1 MTDTIE
7 VLGLEHIYLTVGS
20 PAVSE
25 AFYDTLLVDVLGF
38 RKSTFRFGDEPH
50 INYFNRHFGLVLRPA
65 RSDARHDAYAPGLH
79 HLCLRV
85 ATEDDVRRAWSALC
99 ERGIAASPVTCYAQ
113 YAEDYYA
120 TFFNDPDG
128 IRLEL
133 ANFRQER
140 QERFYRWNG
149 HPPAKPAD

>member
-1 MTDTIE
+1 MNE
-7 VLGLEHIYLTVGS
+7 PVELLGLEHIYLTVSS

-38 RKSTFRFGDEPH
+38 RKSKFALGDEPH
-50 INYFNRHFGLVLRPA
+50 INYYNRHFGLVLRPA
-65 RSDARHDAYAPGLH
+65 RSATLHDNYAPGLH

-85 ATEDDVRRAWSALC
+85 STEDDVRRAWSALH
-99 ERGIAASPVTCYAQ
+99 ERGIEASPVKRYAQ

-120 TFFNDPDG
+120 TFLNDPDG

-133 ANFRQER
+133 SNFRKER
-140 QERFYRWNG
+140 QERFHNWDG
-149 HPPAKPAD
+149 

>member
-1 MTDTIE
+1 MNEPVE
-7 VLGLEHIYLTVGS
+7 VLGLEHIYLTVSS

-38 RKSTFRFGDEPH
+38 RKSKFALGDEPH
-50 INYFNRHFGLVLRPA
+50 INYYNRHFGLVLRPA
-65 RSDARHDAYAPGLH
+65 RTATPHDNYAPGLH

-85 ATEDDVRRAWSALC
+85 STEDDVRRAWSALH
-99 ERGIAASPVTCYAQ
+99 ERGIEASPVKCYAQ

-120 TFFNDPDG
+120 TFLNDPDG

-133 ANFRQER
+133 SNFRKER
-140 QERFYRWNG
+140 QDRFHNWDG
-149 HPPAKPAD
+149 

>member
-1 MTDTIE
+1 MNEPVE
-7 VLGLEHIYLTVGS
+7 VLGLEHIYLTVSS

-38 RKSTFRFGDEPH
+38 RKSKFALGDEPH
-50 INYFNRHFGLVLRPA
+50 INYYNRHFGLVLRPA
-65 RSDARHDAYAPGLH
+65 RSATPHDNYAPGLH

-85 ATEDDVRRAWSALC
+85 STEDDVRRAWSALH
-99 ERGIAASPVTCYAQ
+99 ERGIEASPVKCYAQ

-120 TFFNDPDG
+120 TFLNDPDG

-133 ANFRQER
+133 SNFRKER
-140 QERFYRWNG
+140 QERFHNWDG
-149 HPPAKPAD
+149 

>member
-1 MTDTIE
+1 MNEPVE
-7 VLGLEHIYLTVGS
+7 VLGLEHIYLTVSS

-38 RKSTFRFGDEPH
+38 RKSKFALGDEPH
-50 INYFNRHFGLVLRPA
+50 INYYNRHFGLVLRPA
-65 RSDARHDAYAPGLH
+65 RTATPHDNYAPGLH

-85 ATEDDVRRAWSALC
+85 STEDDVRRAWSALH
-99 ERGIAASPVTCYAQ
+99 ERGIEASPVMCYAQ

-120 TFFNDPDG
+120 TFLNDPDG

-133 ANFRQER
+133 SNFRKER
-140 QERFYRWNG
+140 RERFHRWDG
-149 HPPAKPAD
+149 

>member
-1 MTDTIE
+1 MNEPVE
-7 VLGLEHIYLTVGS
+7 VLGLEHIYLTVSS

-38 RKSTFRFGDEPH
+38 RKSKFALGDEAH

-65 RSDARHDAYAPGLH
+65 RSATPHDNYAPGLH

-85 ATEDDVRRAWSALC
+85 STEDDVRRAWSALH
-99 ERGIAASPVTCYAQ
+99 ERGIEASPVKCYTQ

-120 TFFNDPDG
+120 TFLNDPDG

-133 ANFRQER
+133 SNFRKER
-140 QERFYRWNG
+140 QERFDGWERIEG
-149 HPPAKPAD
+149 

>member
-1 MTDTIE
+1 MNEPVE
-7 VLGLEHIYLTVGS
+7 VLGLEHIYLTVSS

-38 RKSTFRFGDEPH
+38 RKSQFILGDEPH
-50 INYFNRHFGLVLRPA
+50 INYYNRHFGLVLRPA
-65 RSDARHDAYAPGLH
+65 RSATPHDNYAPGLH

-85 ATEDDVRRAWSALC
+85 ATEDDLRRAWSALH
-99 ERGIAASPVTCYAQ
+99 ERGINASPVQCYAQ

-120 TFFNDPDG
+120 TFLNDPDG

-133 ANFRQER
+133 SNFRKER
-140 QERFYRWNG
+140 QVRFDGWEG
-149 HPPAKPAD
+149 IGE

>member
-1 MTDTIE
+1 MNEPVE
-7 VLGLEHIYLTVGS
+7 VLGLEHIYLTVSS

-38 RKSTFRFGDEPH
+38 RKSKFALGDEPH

-65 RSDARHDAYAPGLH
+65 RTATPHDNYAPGLH

-85 ATEDDVRRAWSALC
+85 STEDDVRRAWSALH
-99 ERGIAASPVTCYAQ
+99 ERGIEASPVKCYAQ

-120 TFFNDPDG
+120 TFLNDPDG

-133 ANFRQER
+133 SNFRKER
-140 QERFYRWNG
+140 QERFHRWDG
-149 HPPAKPAD
+149 

>member
-1 MTDTIE
+1 MNEPVE
-7 VLGLEHIYLTVGS
+7 VLGLEHIYLTVSS

-25 AFYDTLLVDVLGF
+25 AFYDILLVDVLGF
-38 RKSTFRFGDEPH
+38 RKSKFALGDEPH

-65 RSDARHDAYAPGLH
+65 RSATPHDNYAPGLH

-85 ATEDDVRRAWSALC
+85 STEDDVRRAWSALH
-99 ERGIAASPVTCYAQ
+99 ERGIEASPVQCYAQ

-120 TFFNDPDG
+120 TFLNDPDG

-133 ANFRQER
+133 SNFRKER
-140 QERFYRWNG
+140 RERFEEWGRIEG
-149 HPPAKPAD
+149 

>member
-1 MTDTIE
+1 MTEAIE
-7 VLGLEHIYLTVGS
+7 VLGLEHIYLTVSS

-38 RKSTFRFGDEPH
+38 RKSRFAFGDEPH

-65 RSDARHDAYAPGLH
+65 RCDTRHDPYAPGLH

-85 ATEDDVRRAWSALC
+85 ATEDDVRRAWSALHQC
-99 ERGIAASPVTCYAQ
+99 GIDATPVKRYAQ
-113 YAEDYYA
+113 YAEDYFA
-120 TFFNDPDG
+120 TFLNDPDG

-133 ANFRQER
+133 SNFRKER
-140 QERFYRWNG
+140 QERFMAWHDSPR
-149 HPPAKPAD
+149 

>member
-1 MTDTIE
+1 MNEPVE
-7 VLGLEHIYLTVGS
+7 VLGLEHIYLTVSS

-38 RKSTFRFGDEPH
+38 RKSKFALGEEPH

-65 RSDARHDAYAPGLH
+65 RTATPHDNYAPGLH

-85 ATEDDVRRAWSALC
+85 STEDDVRRAWSALH
-99 ERGIAASPVTCYAQ
+99 ERGIEASPVKCYAQ

-120 TFFNDPDG
+120 TFLNDPDG

-133 ANFRQER
+133 SNFRKER
-140 QERFYRWNG
+140 QERFHRWDG
-149 HPPAKPAD
+149 

>member
-1 MTDTIE
+1 MNEPVE
-7 VLGLEHIYLTVGS
+7 VLGLEHIYLTVSS

-38 RKSTFRFGDEPH
+38 RKSQFTLGDEPH
-50 INYFNRHFGLVLRPA
+50 INYYNRHFGLVLRPA
-65 RSDARHDAYAPGLH
+65 RTATQHDNYAPGLH

-85 ATEDDVRRAWSALC
+85 ATEDDVRRAWSALH
-99 ERGIAASPVTCYAQ
+99 ERGIEASPVKCYAQ

-120 TFFNDPDG
+120 TFLNDPDG

-133 ANFRQER
+133 SNFRKER
-140 QERFYRWNG
+140 RERFEGWEG
-149 HPPAKPAD
+149 LGG

>member
-1 MTDTIE
+1 MNEPVE
-7 VLGLEHIYLTVGS
+7 VLGLEHIYLTVSS

-38 RKSTFRFGDEPH
+38 RKSKFVLGDEPH
-50 INYFNRHFGLVLRPA
+50 INYYNRHFGLVLRPA
-65 RSDARHDAYAPGLH
+65 RTATPHDNYAPGLH

-85 ATEDDVRRAWSALC
+85 STEDDVRRAWSALQ
-99 ERGIAASPVTCYAQ
+99 ERGIEASPVKCYAQ

-120 TFFNDPDG
+120 TFLNDPDG

-133 ANFRQER
+133 SNFRKER
-140 QERFYRWNG
+140 QERFEGWERIG
-149 HPPAKPAD
+149 G

>member
-1 MTDTIE
+1 MNEPVE
-7 VLGLEHIYLTVGS
+7 VLGLEHIYLTVSS

-38 RKSTFRFGDEPH
+38 RKSKFALGDEPH
-50 INYFNRHFGLVLRPA
+50 INYYNRHFGLVLRPA
-65 RSDARHDAYAPGLH
+65 RSATPHDNYAPGLH

-85 ATEDDVRRAWSALC
+85 STEDDVRRAWSALH
-99 ERGIAASPVTCYAQ
+99 ERGIEASPVKCYAQ

-120 TFFNDPDG
+120 TFLNDPDG

-133 ANFRQER
+133 SNFRKER
-140 QERFYRWNG
+140 QERFHSWDG
-149 HPPAKPAD
+149 

>member
-1 MTDTIE
+1 MNEPVE
-7 VLGLEHIYLTVGS
+7 VLGLEHIYLTVSS

-38 RKSTFRFGDEPH
+38 RKSKLALGDEAH
-50 INYFNRHFGLVLRPA
+50 INYYNRHFGLVLRPA
-65 RSDARHDAYAPGLH
+65 RSATPHDSYAPGLH

-85 ATEDDVRRAWSALC
+85 STEDDVRRAWSALH
-99 ERGIAASPVTCYAQ
+99 ERGIEASPVKCYAQ

-120 TFFNDPDG
+120 TFLNDPDG

-133 ANFRQER
+133 SNFRKER
-140 QERFYRWNG
+140 QERFHSWDG
-149 HPPAKPAD
+149 

>member
-1 MTDTIE
+1 MNEPVE
-7 VLGLEHIYLTVGS
+7 VLGLEHIYLTVSS

-38 RKSTFRFGDEPH
+38 RKSKFALGDEPH

-65 RSDARHDAYAPGLH
+65 RSATSHDNYAPGLH

-85 ATEDDVRRAWSALC
+85 STEDDVRRAWSALH
-99 ERGIAASPVTCYAQ
+99 ERGIEASPVKCYAQ

-120 TFFNDPDG
+120 TFLNDPDG

-133 ANFRQER
+133 SNFRKER
-140 QERFYRWNG
+140 QERFHNWDG
-149 HPPAKPAD
+149 

>member
-1 MTDTIE
+1 MTGTID
-7 VLGLEHIYLTVGS
+7 VLGLEHIYLTVSS

-38 RKSTFRFGDEPH
+38 RKNAFAFGDEPH

-65 RSDARHDAYAPGLH
+65 RNATPHDSYAPGLH

-85 ATEDDVRRAWSALC
+85 ATEDDVRRAWSALHA
-99 ERGIAASPVTCYAQ
+99 RGIEASPVQRYPQ

-120 TFFNDPDG
+120 TFLSDPDG

-133 ANFRQER
+133 SNFRKDR
-140 QERFYRWNG
+140 RERFEEWEKLG
-149 HPPAKPAD
+149 G